1 MKRYLFTVVLFLAAS
16 FIYAQVRIDT
26 PVLVSPT
33 DAKTNQMPDVILD
46 WNAVTAA
53 VTYRVQLSK
62 DASFTAL
69 VFDSIADLTAVKN
82 SKLEFNQQYFWRVK
96 AIDVNL
102 SESFW
107 TPTWSFTTFQKL
119 DLDKPNNAATAQIC
133 NVDLKWKNKVGPTS
147 ISGIEHFDVQL
158 DVVPDFSSAQMFT
171 TSGSTYLVKMAQ
183 LNFGKMYYWR
193 ARARHSADTSGWS
206 DSRTF
211 TTLEQF
217 LLKKPDNNSTNNDL
231 NVQMRWDDVSG
242 IKKYD
247 YQIDV
252 DPDFNTATT
261 YVTDTFRVTP
271 EDLKYGTTYYWRSR
285 ARHDHDTTLW
295 TAIWNLTTAAAVVP
309 ASPENGS
316 DSVSIKPQLTW
327 SKIKG
332 TTSYQVQYDVNMDFT
347 DPENYFQPGNDDENP
362 FFNVLYK
369 LSSNTVYYWRIR
381 ACSPVDTSAYSEV
394 WSFTTLPAVGIN
406 DDYFANTQL
415 SLSPNPAKN
424 NVRLQLN
431 LTEPAVI
438 EFSIMDLVGQTLINE
453 NLNTSVGLNNFII
466 NLQNLAN
473 GIYLVKM
480 KKGTNLYTNK
490 LIINN

>member
-1 MKRYLFTVVLFLAAS
+1 MKRYLFTVVLFLVAS
-16 FIYAQVRIDT
+16 FIYSQVRIDT
-26 PVLVSPT
+26 PVLVTPA

-53 VTYRVQLSK
+53 VTYRVQLSS
-62 DASFTAL
+62 DASFTAI
-69 VFDSIADLTAVKN
+69 VVDSVTDLTAIKN
-82 SKLEFNQQYFWRVK
+82 SKLDFNLQYFWRVK

-102 SESFW
+102 NESFW

-119 DLDKPNNAATAQIC
+119 DLDKPNNAAVAQIC
-133 NVDLKWKNKVGPTS
+133 DVQLKWKTKVGTTNL
-147 ISGIEHFDVQL
+147 SGIEHFDIQL
-158 DVVPDFSSAQMFT
+158 DVVPGFTSAQMFT
-171 TSGSTYLVKMAQ
+171 TSGSIYLVTMSQ
-183 LNFGKMYYWR
+183 LNFGKLYYWR
-193 ARARHSADTSGWS
+193 ARARHSADTSSWS

-211 TTLEQF
+211 TTLDQF
-217 LLKKPDNNSTNNDL
+217 SLKKPDNNSIDNDL

-247 YQIDV
+247 YQVDV

-285 ARHDHDTTLW
+285 ARHDNDTTLW
-295 TAIWNLTTAAAVVP
+295 TANWNYTTAATVVP
-309 ASPENGS
+309 SSPENGS
-316 DSVSIKPQLTW
+316 DSVSIKPQLIW
-327 SKIKG
+327 SQIKG
-332 TTSYQVQYDVNMDFT
+332 TTSYQVQYDESIDFT
-347 DPENYFQPGNDDENP
+347 NPENYFQTASDTEDPI
-362 FFNVLYK
+362 FNILYK
-369 LSSNTVYYWRIR
+369 LSSNQVYYWRVR

-406 DDYFANTQL
+406 DEYFANSQV

-438 EFSIMDLVGQTLINE
+438 EFSIMDLVGQTLITE
-453 NLNTSVGLNNFII
+453 NLNTSVGLNNFTV
-466 NLQNLAN
+466 NLENLAN

-480 KKGTNLYTNK
+480 QRGANMCTNK
-490 LIINN
+490 LVINK